1 LDETR
6 SYKRYVLPALLLSL
20 YAAQCFWFIGT
31 QSMCCDEGS
40 HLSSGLMIWRY
51 GDFTHINDHPPL
63 ERMLGSIVLAA
74 THTVGPDEPGAAT
87 ERADLRFDLNPERTT
102 RLSRPLIVLLGVV
115 LGCLV
120 WSMCRR
126 WFSVPAANFAL
137 ALFVLSP
144 ELIGHY
150 SVASTDGAGALSIFL
165 LAMCLTKWWST
176 TSVRNTILLGL
187 AAGIALVSKFY
198 TIPLV
203 LLVLGMV
210 LLKPLPS
217 SRLRFWKWDWRPF
230 LLTAAAATMVVWAV
244 YFFHAGW
251 LSIWEHNV
259 YVSGESRPL
268 WPFPLPGH
276 MRLPIPAPE
285 FVAGVAQVSWHND
298 VGHPAF
304 LLGRTARHGF
314 LLYYPLA
321 ILLKWPVIVLG
332 LAIAGACILWRNRT
346 GPPRIFFVLPLVFL
360 ATAVLIGHIQ
370 IGVRHLLPVYPFL
383 LVLAAAVW
391 KAAATRRQKIILVGL
406 LALQAIDIARYAPNQ
421 ISYFNF
427 FVPEHSV
434 YKIMTDSN
442 INWGQGLLAVRSYQ
456 QQHPEETLHI
466 GARGFERYGIR
477 GFRLHA
483 GERVT
488 GTVIV
493 SPSELSGQLE
503 SDRNAYRWLLRY
515 PVKTIL
521 DHTFYV
527 FDVPKETGQP

>member
-1 LDETR
+1 
-6 SYKRYVLPALLLSL
+6 
-20 YAAQCFWFIGT
+20 
-31 QSMCCDEGS
+31 
-40 HLSSGLMIWRY
+40 
-51 GDFTHINDHPPL
+51 
-63 ERMLGSIVLAA
+63 
-74 THTVGPDEPGAAT
+74 
-87 ERADLRFDLNPERTT
+87 
-102 RLSRPLIVLLGVV
+102 
-115 LGCLV
+115 
-120 WSMCRR
+120 
-126 WFSVPAANFAL
+126 
-137 ALFVLSP
+137 
-144 ELIGHY
+144 
-150 SVASTDGAGALSIFL
+150 
-165 LAMCLTKWWST
+165 
-176 TSVRNTILLGL
+176 
-187 AAGIALVSKFY
+187 
-198 TIPLV
+198 
-203 LLVLGMV
+203 
-210 LLKPLPS
+210 
-217 SRLRFWKWDWRPF
+217 
-230 LLTAAAATMVVWAV
+230 
-244 YFFHAGW
+244 
-251 LSIWEHNV
+251 
-259 YVSGESRPL
+259 
-268 WPFPLPGH
+268 
-276 MRLPIPAPE
+276 
-285 FVAGVAQVSWHND
+285 
-298 VGHPAF
+298 
-304 LLGRTARHGF
+304 
-314 LLYYPLA
+314 
-321 ILLKWPVIVLG
+321 
-332 LAIAGACILWRNRT
+332 
-346 GPPRIFFVLPLVFL
+346 
-360 ATAVLIGHIQ
+360 VLIGHIQ

-493 SPSELSGQLE
+493 SPTELSGQLE